1 MFEYLLFCVLVGNV
15 VATSILWLHHNALK
29 KVAIKTIQDKRMELL
44 EHREKM
50 RGDILEICES
60 MWTNPQEWILTYN
73 GAMHRSGLTI
83 ATIGT
88 DSVYIRSP
96 LPDQNL
102 NPHEQREVLQA
113 LRHIQATQM
122 RSFLS
127 GECAA
132 PMLGSHD
139 DVATQVAQLE
149 APPRR
154 DDPTPPAGVN
164 PLSARV

>member
-29 KVAIKTIQDKRMELL
+29 KVAVKTIHDKRVELL

-60 MWTNPQEWILTYN
+60 MWTTPQDWILTYN

-122 RSFLS
+122 RSFLA
-127 GECAA
+127 GEYGT
-132 PMLGSHD
+132 PLLGAHD
-139 DVATQVAQLE
+139 DVTARAELDH
-149 APPRR
+149 R
-154 DDPTPPAGVN
+154 DDRTPPAGVSA
-164 PLSARV
+164 LSARV